1 MKTPPSR
8 SGRCSSTLA
17 RVTGECKNCGTALAG
32 RYCSECGQAADV
44 RIPSFGR
51 VAADALGDLYNFD
64 SRMWRSLLT
73 LVREPG
79 RLTSRFLDG
88 QRARYTPPFRLYAAA
103 SILFFLLFSLGRL
116 VADPAADRAVTEGL
130 SAAGAPALEELVPE
144 VEVGVAEDSF
154 ILEQDDDGWHC
165 NFVDENT
172 DPALRERLEAA
183 CEKIERD
190 TSGSFARAIGNNV
203 PVMMLVFIPLVA
215 ALMRVLY
222 LFAGRKY
229 VEHLVFFLH
238 LHALF
243 FVTGITVIVLSLVA
257 HFVSWLWWPV
267 LIVQI
272 AAWVYFPVYVY
283 RAMRHVYRQGH
294 ALTAV
299 KYVSLGLG
307 YFVALLFT
315 VMGLFA
321 VTVATL

>member
-1 MKTPPSR
+1 MKLARPSHTGRR
-8 SGRCSSTLA
+8 SCRLA
-17 RVTGECKNCGTALAG
+17 RVTGECKNCGAALAG
-32 RYCSECGQAADV
+32 RYCSACGQVADV
-44 RIPSFGR
+44 RIPSFGT
-51 VAADALGDLYNFD
+51 VVVHALGDLYSFD
-64 SRMWRSLLT
+64 SQMWRSLLT
-73 LVREPG
+73 LIGRPG
-79 RLTSRFLDG
+79 HLTSRFLDG
-88 QRARYTPPFRLYAAA
+88 QRARYTPPFRLYVA
-103 SILFFLLFSLGRL
+103 SSIVFFLLFSLARL
-116 VADPAADRAVTEGL
+116 VADPADASEATDEPPPV
-130 SAAGAPALEELVPE
+130 AGALEEVPVPPE
-144 VEVGVAEDSF
+144 VEEDALG
-154 ILEQDDDGWHC
+154 LEIDDDGWSC
-165 NFVDENT
+165 NFVNENT

-203 PVMMLVFIPLVA
+203 PVMMLVFIPIVA

-238 LHALF
+238 LHAMF
-243 FVTGITVIVLSLVA
+243 FVTGIAVIVVSLVA
-257 HFVSWLWWPV
+257 HFVQWLWWPV
-267 LIVQI
+267 LILQI
-272 AAWVYFPVYVY
+272 GAWMYFPVYLY
-283 RAMRHVYRQGH
+283 RAMRHVYRQGR